1 MMKLRIVIIGLLTI
15 FTLGLLAANSAAA
28 FNPFCTTDASGNCVS
43 GPCQA
48 QPNSPTCKQ
57 NAAQNGSTTNPAV
70 HIIQTA
76 ANILATVGGIGAVIV
91 IIISGFMFVT
101 AGGGVGGQRSTDPSK
116 AKNAR
121 AALTGAVIGLVI
133 IALAWTIITFVTDKL
148 VKT

>member
-1 MMKLRIVIIGLLTI
+1 MKLRLLIIGLFSLFAI
-15 FTLGLLAANSAAA
+15 GLFATSARADS
-28 FNPFCTTDASGNCVS
+28 FNPLGSACKNAPSN
-43 GPCQA
+43 PACQ
-48 QPNSPTCKQ
+48 Q
-57 NAAQNGSTTNPAV
+57 NGQQNGSTTNPTV
-70 HIIQTA
+70 DIIQTA
-76 ANILATVGGIGAVIV
+76 ANLIAVIGGISAVII

-101 AGGGVGGQRSTDPSK
+101 AGGGVGGQRSSDPSR